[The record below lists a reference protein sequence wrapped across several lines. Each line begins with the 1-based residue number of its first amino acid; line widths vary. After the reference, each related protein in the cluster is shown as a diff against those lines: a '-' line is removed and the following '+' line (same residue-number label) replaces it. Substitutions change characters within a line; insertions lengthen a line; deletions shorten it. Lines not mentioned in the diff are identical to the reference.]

1 MATAAERPGDPGRLE
16 KLTTPNRT
24 HGAAQA
30 AGAARTAKRGARG
43 RSAWVCAPRGS
54 SEPDRAQTSAEGG
67 SARHEHHN
75 QHSGAGAERVW
86 GRAAIAVIA
95 GIVALGPGIFWIFL
109 VVAGIVGLVRSFT
122 WLRPERATP
131 PQQ

>member
-1 MATAAERPGDPGRLE
+1 MN
-16 KLTTPNRT
+16 TT
-24 HGAAQA
+24 
-30 AGAARTAKRGARG
+30 
-43 RSAWVCAPRGS
+43 
-54 SEPDRAQTSAEGG
+54 TSTPVPVP
-67 SARHEHHN
+67 SV
-75 QHSGAGAERVW
+75 S
-86 GRAAIAVIA
+86 GRAAIVVIA